1 MTSDAILSLL
11 NRAMRTAQA
20 GEPLAPALRLE
31 GKLRQSVADA
41 LDQGTSL
48 SDALARHVPKPVRLL
63 LSDQRPPLHESLLLA
78 STWLHDRRQ
87 RRGRIIQTI
96 AYPLLSLA
104 LIAVVLIRASEPLG
118 LDLKHLPW
126 LLAAIPF
133 ALVPALVALPG
144 PLSWRGTLRRAHAW
158 DCAALVRRHRI
169 PDAPAETIV
178 GPDWQTIRG
187 CLGSRDAE
195 DHCQRMAIIDRRR
208 AERRLQLLILVAVS
222 GITVISGT
230 ILFHAAAQ
238 TCTDFLQRMEEVAF
252 ADLDAELVDP

>member
-1 MTSDAILSLL
+1 MSSDAILNLL
-11 NRAMRTAQA
+11 SRAIRTAQA
-20 GEPLAPALRLE
+20 GEALAPALRQE
-31 GKLRQSVADA
+31 GKLGQSIADA

-48 SDALARHVPKPVRLL
+48 GDALARHVPKPVRLL

-78 STWLHDRRQ
+78 STWLRDRQQ
-87 RRGRIIQTI
+87 RRSRIIQAI
-96 AYPLLSLA
+96 AYPLASLV
-104 LIAVVLIRASEPLG
+104 LIAVVLIRASEPLD
-118 LDLKHLPW
+118 LDLKHLIW

-133 ALVPALVALPG
+133 ALIPALVALPG

-178 GPDWQTIRG
+178 GPDWPTVRQA
-187 CLGSRDAE
+187 LSSRDAE
-195 DHCQRMAIIDRRR
+195 DHCRRMAIIDRRR
-208 AERRLQLLILVAVS
+208 AERRLRLLMLVAVT

-238 TCTDFLQRMEEVAF
+238 TCSDFLQRMEAVAF
-252 ADLDAELVDP
+252 ADLDAELEAP